1 MTKNKT
7 FQCAVFLCGLSVVFG
22 AFGAHLLENLLD
34 YHGKI
39 DVFKTAISF
48 QFNHSLALLF
58 VGFLM
63 TNKKNNHLFWTSL
76 FFIFGILFFSGS
88 LYLLCLTNLSF
99 IGLLTPLGGSF
110 LIMGWIRLF
119 IFFNT
124 LPFPKS

>member
-76 FFIFGILFFSGS
+76 FFIFGILFFFWFVV
-88 LYLLCLTNLSF
+88 LALSYKPF
-99 IGLLTPLGGSF
+99 IYRIINSFRRFLPYYGLDS
-110 LIMGWIRLF
+110 IIY
-119 IFFNT
+119 IF
-124 LPFPKS
+124 